1 MLSYKDNIFGATMD
15 SHIKVIFL
23 SFTLLVSQTT
33 TISTTTGGQ
42 DMTST
47 AYTTTSI
54 NEQTTRSE
62 AYTTSGMICIALR
75 NL

>member
-1 MLSYKDNIFGATMD
+1 MIFLGDNGWLHQCFF
-15 SHIKVIFL
+15 FL

-33 TISTTTGGQ
+33 TISATTGGQ

-54 NEQTTRSE
+54 NEQTIRSE